1 MSKYNYDTTLKEL
14 LSDDR
19 AVAIIEENFG
29 KITKNPMVKL
39 FHNRTLRQLEMLA
52 DTYKVDKAKVDELK
66 KRIFEL

>member
-19 AVAIIEENFG
+19 AVVIIEENFG
-29 KITKNPMVKL
+29 KITKNPMAKM
-39 FHNRTLRQLEMLA
+39 FYNRTLRQLEMLA
-52 DTYKVDKAKVDELK
+52 ETYKVDKAKVEELK

>member
-1 MSKYNYDTTLKEL
+1 
-14 LSDDR
+14 
-19 AVAIIEENFG
+19 
-29 KITKNPMVKL
+29 MVKL

>member
-29 KITKNPMVKL
+29 KITQNPMVKL
-39 FHNRTLRQLEMLA
+39 FYNRTLRQLEMLA
-52 DTYKVDKAKVDELK
+52 DSYKVDKTKVDELK